1 MVVQMHAHIKKTFA
15 RLKKKKNDVN
25 HHKGTDI
32 HDTSLSDSDPTE
44 VVVGI
49 GSLR

>member
-1 MVVQMHAHIKKTFA
+1 MHARIKKNICQVEEE
-15 RLKKKKNDVN
+15 KNDVN